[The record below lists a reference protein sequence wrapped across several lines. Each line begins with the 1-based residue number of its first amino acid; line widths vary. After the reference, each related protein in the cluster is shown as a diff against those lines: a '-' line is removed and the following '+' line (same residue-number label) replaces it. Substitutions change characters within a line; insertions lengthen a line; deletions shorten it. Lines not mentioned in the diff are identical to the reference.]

1 VNQGVAK
8 HLPKH
13 ALFPRRHLKRE
24 FKKRGLQ
31 NEKGSHLGRPFKR
44 IITKCCF
51 IVINRRKGLVW
62 TRDDR
67 LQIGI

>member
-44 IITKCCF
+44 IIPNVALSLLTAAKA
-51 IVINRRKGLVW
+51 
-62 TRDDR
+62 
-67 LQIGI
+67 